1 MTLCHN
7 IPVRVDKSKRNGFHK
22 MALIVAKFGGTS
34 VGDIDRIKNAASK
47 VAQEIRRGNKV
58 VVVVSAMAG
67 MTDQMIGY
75 CHGVTS
81 HPNPRELDAVVSTGE
96 QISSGLM
103 ALALG
108 QRGINARS
116 WQGWQVPFKTDKEHT
131 KARIL
136 EIDVT
141 RLKERLAQGEVA
153 VLAGFQGVADDLS
166 ITTLGRGGSDTSA
179 VALAAAL
186 GADRCDIYTDVDGV
200 YTADPRIVTKASKLS
215 KISYEEMLELAGLGA
230 KVLQTR
236 SVEMALRYRISLQVL
251 STFENNIGSDL
262 PGTLVTDEDETME
275 NNPVTGIAHSLGEAK
290 ITLSSVM
297 DSPGSA
303 TAIFEPLAN
312 AGISVGVI
320 VQTASIDGR
329 TATVTFSVPRS
340 ELARTE
346 ELLKSEKDKIGYQE
360 IITDSNIAK
369 ISLVGLGMRNRPG
382 IAALMFKT
390 LAEKGI
396 NIKLIETSEIN
407 ISILIAEEYLE
418 LALRSLHTAF
428 GLDAA

>member
-1 MTLCHN
+1 
-7 IPVRVDKSKRNGFHK
+7 

-34 VGDIDRIKNAASK
+34 VGDIERIKNAASK
-47 VAQEIRRGNKV
+47 VAQEIRRGDKV

-67 MTDQMIGY
+67 VTDQMINY
-75 CHGVTS
+75 CHSVTP
-81 HPNPRELDAVVSTGE
+81 HPNQRELDAVVSTGE

-103 ALALG
+103 ALALE
-108 QRGINARS
+108 QRGITARS
-116 WQGWQVPFKTDKEHT
+116 WLGWQVPIRTDKDHT

-136 EIDVT
+136 EIDVK
-141 RLKERLAQGEVA
+141 RLKERLAKGEVA
-153 VLAGFQGVADDLS
+153 VLAGFQGVSEDMS

-200 YTADPRIVTKASKLS
+200 YTADPRIVKKASKLA
-215 KISYEEMLELAGLGA
+215 KISYEEMLELASLGA

-236 SVEMALRYRISLQVL
+236 SVEMSLRYRMPIQVL
-251 STFENNIGSDL
+251 STFENHIGSDL

-275 NNPVTGIAHSLGEAK
+275 NNPVTGIAHSLGNAK
-290 ITLSSVM
+290 VTLVKVT
-297 DSPGSA
+297 DTPGVAAS
-303 TAIFEPLAN
+303 IFGPLAN
-312 AGISVGVI
+312 AGINVGVI
-320 VQTASIDGR
+320 VQTASDDGK
-329 TATVTFSVPRS
+329 TTNVTFTVGRDD
-340 ELARTE
+340 LDKTIDTI
-346 ELLKSEKDKIGYQE
+346 KSEQEKIGFKD
-360 IITDSNIAK
+360 IVADKGIAK

-396 NIKLIETSEIN
+396 NIQLIETSEIN
-407 ISILIAEEYLE
+407 ISVLVDEEYLE
-418 LALRSLHTAF
+418 LAVRSLHTAF

>member
-1 MTLCHN
+1 MT
-7 IPVRVDKSKRNGFHK
+7 
-22 MALIVAKFGGTS
+22 LIVAKFGGTS
-34 VGDIDRIKNAASK
+34 VGDVERIKNAANK

-67 MTDQMIGY
+67 VTDQMIGY
-75 CHGVTS
+75 CHSVAP
-81 HPNPRELDAVVSTGE
+81 HPSPRELDAVVATGE

-103 ALALG
+103 ALALE

-116 WQGWQVPFKTDKEHT
+116 WQGWQVPFRTDTDHT

-136 EIDVT
+136 EIDVN
-141 RLKERLAQGEVA
+141 RLKARLEKDEVA
-153 VLAGFQGVADDLS
+153 VLAGFQGVAEDMS

-200 YTADPRIVTKASKLS
+200 YTADPRIVHKASKLS
-215 KISYEEMLELAGLGA
+215 KISYEEMLELAALGA

-236 SVEMALRYRISLQVL
+236 SVEMALRYRMPIQVL
-251 STFENNIGSDL
+251 STFENHIGSDL

-275 NNPVTGIAHSLGEAK
+275 NNPVTGIAHSLGDAK
-290 ITLSSVM
+290 ITLAEVT
-297 DSPGSA
+297 DSPGVA
-303 TAIFEPLAN
+303 AAIFGPLSQ
-312 AGISVGVI
+312 AGINVGVI
-320 VQTASIDGR
+320 VQTASNDGK
-329 TATVTFSVPRS
+329 TTNVTLSVPRAD
-340 ELARTE
+340 LARAIE
-346 ELLKSEKDKIGYQE
+346 VIKSEQDKIGYKDVVSD
-360 IITDSNIAK
+360 INVAK

-382 IAALMFKT
+382 VAATMFKT

-396 NIKLIETSEIN
+396 NIQLIETSEIN
-407 ISILIAEEYLE
+407 ISVMVAEEYLE

>member
-1 MTLCHN
+1 MCPN
-7 IPVRVDKSKRNGFHK
+7 IAFRVDKSKPNGSHK

-67 MTDQMIGY
+67 VTDQMITY
-75 CHGVTS
+75 CNSVTS
-81 HPNPRELDAVVSTGE
+81 HPSPRELDAVVATGE

-103 ALALG
+103 ALALE

-116 WQGWQVPFKTDKEHT
+116 WQGWQVPFKTDKDHT
-131 KARIL
+131 RARIL
-136 EIDVT
+136 EIDVA

-153 VLAGFQGVADDLS
+153 VLAGFQGVSEDLS

-186 GADRCDIYTDVDGV
+186 EADRCDIYTDVDGV
-200 YTADPRIVTKASKLS
+200 YTADPRIVGKASKLS
-215 KISYEEMLELAGLGA
+215 RISYEEMLELASLGA

-236 SVEMALRYRISLQVL
+236 SVEMALRYRMPLQVL
-251 STFENNIGSDL
+251 STFENHIGSDL
-262 PGTLVTDEDETME
+262 PGTLVTDEDDTME
-275 NNPVTGIAHSLGEAK
+275 NNPVTGIAHSLGDAK
-290 ITLSSVM
+290 VTLADVI
-297 DSPGSA
+297 DSPGVASS
-303 TAIFEPLAN
+303 IFTPLAN
-312 AGISVGVI
+312 AGINVGVI
-320 VQTASIDGR
+320 VQTASKDGK
-329 TATVTFSVPRS
+329 TTTVTFSVPRADLS
-340 ELARTE
+340 RTE
-346 ELLKSEKDKIGYQE
+346 EIIKSEQEKIGFK
-360 IITDSNIAK
+360 DVVSDANIAK

-390 LAEKGI
+390 LADKGI

-407 ISILIAEEYLE
+407 ISIMIAEEYLE
-418 LALRSLHTAF
+418 LALRSLHSAF
-428 GLDAA
+428 GLDAT

>member
-1 MTLCHN
+1 
-7 IPVRVDKSKRNGFHK
+7 

-67 MTDQMIGY
+67 VTDQMIGY
-75 CHGVTS
+75 CHSVTP
-81 HPNPRELDAVVSTGE
+81 HPSPRELDAVVSTGE

-103 ALALG
+103 ALALE

-116 WQGWQVPFKTDKEHT
+116 WQGWQVPFRTDSDYN

-136 EIDVT
+136 DIEVT
-141 RLKERLAQGEVA
+141 RLKERLDKGEVA
-153 VLAGFQGVADDLS
+153 VLAGFQGVAEDMS

-200 YTADPRIVTKASKLS
+200 YTADPRIVHKATKMSR
-215 KISYEEMLELAGLGA
+215 ISYEEMLELASLGA

-236 SVEMALRYRISLQVL
+236 SVEMALRYRMSLQVL
-251 STFENNIGSDL
+251 STFENTIGSDL

-275 NNPVTGIAHSLGEAK
+275 NNPVTGVAHSLGEAK
-290 ITLSSVM
+290 ITLADVT
-297 DSPGSA
+297 DQPGVAAS
-303 TAIFEPLAN
+303 IFGPLAQ
-312 AGISVGVI
+312 AGINVGVI
-320 VQTASIDGR
+320 VQTASKDGK
-329 TATVTFSVPRS
+329 TTTVTFSVPRADLS
-340 ELARTE
+340 RATE
-346 ELLKSEKDKIGYQE
+346 VIKSEADRIGYKE
-360 IITDSNIAK
+360 MVFDANVAK

-382 IAALMFKT
+382 VAALMFKT
-390 LAEKGI
+390 LADKGI
-396 NIKLIETSEIN
+396 NIQLIETSEIN
-407 ISILIAEEYLE
+407 ISVLIDEEYLE
-418 LALRSLHTAF
+418 LALRSLHSAF
-428 GLDAA
+428 NLDAA